1 MDIFPAE
8 NFILGDETI
17 TFVYNPYE
25 IAPYALGSTELTLPY
40 SQLSKI
46 LNYSFEY

>member
-1 MDIFPAE
+1 MDIFPSE

-25 IAPYALGSTELTLPY
+25 IAPYAMGSTELIIPFSDIEKLLKN
-40 SQLSKI
+40 SF
-46 LNYSFEY
+46 NY